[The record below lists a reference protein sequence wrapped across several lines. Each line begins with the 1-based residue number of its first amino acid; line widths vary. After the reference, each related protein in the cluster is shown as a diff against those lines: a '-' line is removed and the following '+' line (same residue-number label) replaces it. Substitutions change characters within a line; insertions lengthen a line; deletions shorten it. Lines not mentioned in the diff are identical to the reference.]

1 MDKRFFVFYVL
12 IGAILLGVVLPADS
26 LFALFAAMMLAV
38 GCGALEGLH
47 PLFRPASFAGAAW
60 ALVLLLG
67 RAGIVPAA
75 PGALALRIVSALAL
89 CLLAL
94 AVAALER
101 ETLGS
106 PMIAWAAIVLIGVGC
121 AGQVLLDLGLFPA
134 AAIAVRAYVEKAGP
148 LGSIVLLIAVCR
160 AQSAVIRKGE

>member
-47 PLFRPASFAGAAW
+47 SLFRPASFAGAAW

-106 PMIAWAAIVLIGVGC
+106 PMVAWAAIVLIGAGC

-134 AAIAVRAYVEKAGP
+134 AIAVRSYVEKAGP